1 MQDLLTYLQNLPCQK
16 QIKIHSPLSAYGKA
30 HKKDNKEI
38 ESMPLTEM
46 DEYWDKAKLNLRKT
60 KNLQ

>member
-1 MQDLLTYLQNLPCQK
+1 VN
-16 QIKIHSPLSAYGKA
+16 
-30 HKKDNKEI
+30 
-38 ESMPLTEM
+38 MPLKEM